1 MDTLLSWLVIVIM
14 VELALILF
22 LVFRKAGDSCLLR
35 LLLSAMAFMALLM
48 ALLSL
53 AVLLGEGRTLDFA
66 DDDAMFYIGLAV
78 VLAVLAVWLA
88 RLREWPS
95 GKVRLG
101 DAPRAD
107 DTAKL
112 NPKRS
117 MLFDM
122 IGCSLLGAIALVALT
137 VLIAAGIALRGQ

>member
-1 MDTLLSWLVIVIM
+1 MDTFLSWLVIVIM
-14 VELALILF
+14 VELAVILL

-53 AVLLGEGRTLDFA
+53 AVLLGEGRMFDFA
-66 DDDAMFYIGLAV
+66 DDDAVFYIGLAV
-78 VLAVLAVWLA
+78 VLAVIAVWLA
-88 RLREWPS
+88 RLREWPA

-101 DAPRAD
+101 EVPRTD

-112 NPKRS
+112 TPKRS
-117 MLFDM
+117 VFFDM
-122 IGCSLLGAIALVALT
+122 IGCGLLGAIALVALT